1 MNVADS
7 ELIAGILEKEDFVYV
22 DNVEEAD
29 IVLLNTCSIREKA
42 ENTLRSKISDLK
54 KYKKTKVIGIL
65 GCMAERLGDD
75 ILKNFSS
82 VDFCMGPDEYKNI
95 SLAINAAL
103 ENKRG
108 IFTKLSLTETYE
120 DFLPKRIYSNGVSSF
135 VSIMRGCKDRKS
147 VV

>member
-1 MNVADS
+1 MSKKFYIKTYGCQMNVADS

-54 KYKKTKVIGIL
+54 KYKNTKVIGIL

-108 IFTKLSLTETYE
+108 IFTKLS
-120 DFLPKRIYSNGVSSF
+120 
-135 VSIMRGCKDRKS
+135 
-147 VV
+147 